1 VVAELRESADEQV
14 ESVEVRALAVERLT
28 FFADAVIAIAIT
40 LLALDLPVPT
50 GTTNHEVLR
59 FASEHREEYIAFLVS
74 FIVIGARWRGHHA
87 VFRYVTAD
95 GHSLTRLTLLWLLM
109 QVLTP
114 FATRVLTG
122 DGAFQVRFVFYAA
135 IQVLASVIFIVMV
148 LDVQRYGRTR
158 EDTPPT
164 LMSESAWR
172 SGSLAFAFAVSIPV
186 SFVNEAA
193 AYSCWI
199 AVPVVAGAVTG
210 VWRRRDQRRS
220 SHSSAS
226 KP

>member
-1 VVAELRESADEQV
+1 VADERAAEDEAI
-14 ESVEVRALAVERLT
+14 ESIEVRAVAVERLT

-40 LLALDLPVPT
+40 LLALDLPVPA

-59 FASEHREEYIAFLVS
+59 FAGEHREEYIAFLIS
-74 FIVIGARWRGHHA
+74 FVVIGARWRGHHS
-87 VFRYVTAD
+87 VFRYVTAE
-95 GHSLTRLTLLWLLM
+95 GRHLTRLTLVWLLM

-158 EDTPPT
+158 DDTPPA

-172 SGSLAFAFAVSIPV
+172 SGGLALAFAISIPV

-199 AVPVVAGAVTG
+199 AVPLVTGAVMG
-210 VWRRRDQRRS
+210 VQRLSDQRRS
-220 SHSSAS
+220 NHSSAS